1 MKRAARDRADA
12 DVRVVEA
19 FGEEW
24 SRFSNESLSVSEL
37 TEMFEA
43 YMAIFPWD
51 ALPEGAVGFD
61 AGCGSGRWAKFVA
74 PRVGYLHCV
83 DASDQALAV
92 ARRVLREFGNVD
104 FRHESLGDL
113 SIDDSSCDFGYS
125 LGVLHHIPDTEE
137 ALAVCVAKLRPGAP
151 FLAYLYYDLEEA
163 NSYRRL
169 LLACAGRVRWFVSRL
184 PRRIR
189 HFLADALAFTIYL
202 PLARLARVVEQLGKD
217 PSGLPLFQYRS
228 RSFYV
233 MRNDAL
239 DRFGTRLEKRF
250 SRHQVVELFHGAG
263 LEEVVF
269 SNDPPWWVA
278 LGWRPPDSEIGP
290 ASAQRAGRP
299 DPSHR

>member
-37 TEMFEA
+37 TEKFEA
-43 YMAIFPWD
+43 YMTIFPWD

-92 ARRVLREFGNVD
+92 ARRVLRGFGNVD

-125 LGVLHHIPDTEE
+125 
-137 ALAVCVAKLRPGAP
+137 
-151 FLAYLYYDLEEA
+151 
-163 NSYRRL
+163 
-169 LLACAGRVRWFVSRL
+169 RL

-189 HFLADALAFTIYL
+189 HFVADTLAFTIYL
-202 PLARLARVVEQLGKD
+202 PLARLARVVEKLGKD